1 MGRTTEPRRHDQP
14 TASVSMSRNR
24 DLPPPGAENTACIGL
39 VWLSFRMPCVCL
51 SYHGLDLGAPCD
63 FDRGEA
69 DLAKAVRARK
79 VALHRNTEPL
89 HDLQG
94 HVRDQLLKI
103 QKLTC
108 ISSIILFKSANDRYG
123 FISCQQV
130 ATSKNSRTEISHGC
144 DLRCGCEK
152 QILFHSIC

>member
-1 MGRTTEPRRHDQP
+1 MGRTTEPSRHDSSMQP
-14 TASVSMSRNR
+14 TASASMSRNR

-39 VWLSFRMPCVCL
+39 VWRSFRMWLVPSVCL
-51 SYHGLDLGAPCD
+51 PYHGLDLGAPCD

-69 DLAKAVRARK
+69 DIAKAVRAKK

-108 ISSIILFKSANDRYG
+108 SSSIILFKSANDRYG
-123 FISCQQV
+123 FIRCQQV
-130 ATSKNSRTEISHGC
+130 ATNKNSRTEISHGC
-144 DLRCGCEK
+144 
-152 QILFHSIC
+152 